1 MTNSRVQVIERA
13 LDILETLSGEPRSLS
28 EICRETG
35 LSKGTVFRLL
45 AGLSHRSVVLK
56 DPTAATYMLGP
67 GLLRL
72 AQGALSGV
80 SAITVLG
87 RPTLKALSELTGETV
102 ALHVRTGIER
112 VCIDEIPSPQ
122 SIRYTSSVGSEAP
135 LYVGS
140 AGKVLLAFADEQELD
155 RALTLMDRAFEIDRG
170 RLEAELR
177 QVAKDG
183 YAISCGER
191 VAGASAIGI
200 PVHVGPVFF
209 SLSVLGPTT
218 RLPKKRLLEFLEP
231 MREASASLDHLLGD
245 VRPVAE
251 EAW

>member
-1 MTNSRVQVIERA
+1 MTDSRVQVIERV

-35 LSKGTVFRLL
+35 LSKGTAFRLL

-56 DPTAATYMLGP
+56 DPTASTYMLGP

-72 AQGALSGV
+72 TQGALSGI

-87 RPTLKALSELTGETV
+87 RPTLEDLSRLTEETV
-102 ALHVRTGIER
+102 ALHVRTGVKRI
-112 VCIDEIPSPQ
+112 CIDEIPSPQ
-122 SIRYTSSVGSEAP
+122 AIRYTSSVGSEAP

-140 AGKVLLAFADEQELD
+140 AGKVLLAFAGDEELE
-155 RALTLMDRAFEIDRG
+155 RALSLLERAFEYDRTK
-170 RLEAELR
+170 LEAELR
-177 QVAKDG
+177 QVSKDG
-183 YAISCGER
+183 YAISSGER

-218 RLPKKRLLEFLEP
+218 RLPKKSLLEFLEP
-231 MREASASLDHLLGD
+231 MREASAALSHLLGD
-245 VRPVAE
+245 VPAVSE
-251 EAW
+251 EV